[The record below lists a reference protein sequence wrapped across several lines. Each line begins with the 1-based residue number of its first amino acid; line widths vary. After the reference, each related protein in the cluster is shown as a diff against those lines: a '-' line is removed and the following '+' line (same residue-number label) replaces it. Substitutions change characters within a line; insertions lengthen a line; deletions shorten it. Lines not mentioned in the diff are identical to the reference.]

1 MAYIPM
7 SAIYNCV
14 NRDDW
19 LMRTDVTRDFIDW
32 DDLSLLFLRKQGQSL
47 CDPHTISVRRVPL
60 SVFQ

>member
-7 SAIYNCV
+7 FAIYNCL

-32 DDLSLLFLRKQGQSL
+32 DDLSLLFLRK
-47 CDPHTISVRRVPL
+47 
-60 SVFQ
+60 